1 VTRLRQAA
9 LPLEKAL
16 PEGAATLA
24 EAAGR
29 LAKLLGD
36 IHDRA
41 PLTAKITPV

>member
-1 VTRLRQAA
+1 VTPLRQSA
-9 LPLEKAL
+9 LPVEKAL
-16 PEGAATLA
+16 PEGNATLA

-36 IHDRA
+36 VHDRA